1 MSKKLP
7 EDLSIISF
15 DDVYLAQMAEPSLTT
30 VHQDIKAKGAHAVRM
45 IIESTGGVRERQE
58 LILPIEI
65 VERESI
71 RNLTRAL

>member
-1 MSKKLP
+1 MGKKLP
-7 EDLSIISF
+7 ADLSIISF

-30 VHQDIKAKGAHAVRM
+30 VHQDIKAKGAQAVRM
-45 IIESTGGVRERQE
+45 IIESAGGGVREKQE

-71 RNLTRAL
+71 QTLR